1 MAMIPLPHRVS
12 RHVAGL
18 AALLAACALA
28 PSARAAL
35 RVQTSWQASPVLL
48 QYVEFA
54 PDGAE
59 LVTADGGGVG
69 QLWRTDGQSVA
80 VLKGQRAP
88 MFRAHFSG
96 DGQQLVTSGYDGS
109 AWVWSRSGQRL
120 QRLQLHRAATADVF
134 LLPPTPQASAAL
146 VSGSDDGTVVLRN
159 RQGELL
165 WSAQFSG
172 TTRQLRPNASATL
185 IAASSDNGQ
194 IHLVTPAADRR
205 SATVRSFQTPHGRIN
220 LLRFSP
226 DQRQVLAAGT
236 DGTVSLSALNGTLQR
251 SLKVTDVGWARGMS
265 FCGATPQASLLT
277 VRDDGTLRQWSP
289 QGRLLSSL
297 DLSPKVPLTAVDCS
311 GNGRQAAVVNAA
323 GQLWLVAVT
332 AP

>member
-1 MAMIPLPHRVS
+1 MAVTPLHHRWA
-12 RHVAGL
+12 RAFAG
-18 AALLAACALA
+18 LLAACAL
-28 PSARAAL
+28 PLSARAAL
-35 RVQTSWQASPVLL
+35 RVESSWQASSVLL

-54 PDGAE
+54 PDAAL

-69 QLWRTDGQSVA
+69 QLWTTGGQSLA

-88 MFRAHFSG
+88 MFRAHFSS
-96 DGQQLVTSGYDGS
+96 DGKQLVTSGYDGS
-109 AWVWSRSGQRL
+109 AWVWSPSGQLL
-120 QRLQLHRAATADVF
+120 QRLQVHRAATADVF
-134 LLPPTPQASAAL
+134 LLPATPAATAAL
-146 VSGSDDGTVVLRN
+146 VSGSDDGTVVLHN

-172 TTRQLRPNASATL
+172 TTRQLRPNATATL

-226 DQRQVLAAGT
+226 DQRQLAAAGT

-251 SLKVTDVGWARGMS
+251 SLKATDSGWARGMS
-265 FCGATPQASLLT
+265 FCGATPKASLLT
-277 VRDDGTLRQWSP
+277 VGDDGTLRQWSP
-289 QGRLLSSL
+289 QGQLLASL
-297 DLSPKVPLTAVDCS
+297 SLSPKVPLTAVDCNA
-311 GNGRQAAVVNAA
+311 NGRQAAVVNAA
-323 GQLWLVAVT
+323 GQLWLLAVT

>member
-1 MAMIPLPHRVS
+1 MAVSPLQHRFA
-12 RHVAGL
+12 RNVARLSG
-18 AALLAACALA
+18 LLAACAL
-28 PSARAAL
+28 PLQARAEL
-35 RVQTSWQASPVLL
+35 RVETSWQASSVLL

-54 PDGAE
+54 PDGAL

-96 DGQQLVTSGYDGS
+96 DGQQLITSGYDGS
-109 AWVWSRSGQRL
+109 GVVWSRSGQRL

-134 LLPPTPQASAAL
+134 LLPPTPTATAAL

-159 RQGELL
+159 REGELL

-172 TTRQLRPNASATL
+172 TTRQLRPNPSATL

-226 DQRQVLAAGT
+226 DQRQLAAAGT

-265 FCGATPQASLLT
+265 FCGTTPQASLLT
-277 VRDDGTLRQWSP
+277 VGDDGTLRQWSP
-289 QGRLLSSL
+289 QGHMLASLS
-297 DLSPKVPLTAVDCS
+297 LSPKVPLTAVDCS
-311 GNGRQAAVVNAA
+311 VNGRQAAVVNAA
-323 GQLWLVAVT
+323 GRLWMLAVS

>member
-1 MAMIPLPHRVS
+1 MAVIALQHRFA
-12 RHVAGL
+12 RNVARLSG
-18 AALLAACALA
+18 LLAACAL
-28 PSARAAL
+28 PLQARAEL
-35 RVQTSWQASPVLL
+35 RVETSWQASSVLL

-54 PDGAE
+54 PDGAL

-96 DGQQLVTSGYDGS
+96 DGQQLITSGYDGS
-109 AWVWSRSGQRL
+109 GVVWSRSGQRL

-134 LLPPTPQASAAL
+134 LLPPTPTATAAL

-159 RQGELL
+159 REGELL

-172 TTRQLRPNASATL
+172 TTRQLRPNPSATL

-226 DQRQVLAAGT
+226 DQRQLAAAGT

-277 VRDDGTLRQWSP
+277 VGDDGTLRQWSP
-289 QGRLLSSL
+289 QGHMLASLS
-297 DLSPKVPLTAVDCS
+297 LSPKVPLTAVDCS
-311 GNGRQAAVVNAA
+311 VNGRQAAVVNAA
-323 GQLWLVAVT
+323 GRLWMLAVS